1 MIQGIYIA
9 LTLLKAII
17 IIAGMCF
24 FVIPNFTNGWKN
36 KDNQKLK
43 KAGLFFLGIF
53 GLIALLTIIELAI
66 ALNR

>member
-1 MIQGIYIA
+1 MIKDIYIA

-17 IIAGMCF
+17 IIVGMCV
-24 FVIPNFTNGWKN
+24 FVIPNFTHGWKN
-36 KDNQKLK
+36 NDNKKLK

-53 GLIALLTIIELAI
+53 GLIALLTIIEFSI